1 MAEAVLVI
9 GAGSAGLA
17 VAAQLAQHGVPAE
30 IIERSDAVASAWR
43 LRYERLRLNTG
54 KWQSALSGE
63 RLPAGTPM
71 FPTRDQFINY
81 LESYV
86 KRHDLS
92 VRFGVAVNR
101 IDQCGDNLCVRTSAG
116 DLTARHVIVATGQQH
131 TPWLPEWPGMQHYQG
146 RLLHSSRYRNAAPFR
161 GADVLV
167 VGAGSS
173 GLDIATDLVQGGAA
187 RVRVSVRTQPHML
200 MRASGPL
207 PSHLVELALMR
218 APVRLA
224 NRLASLLR
232 RCTVGD
238 LSGYGLTEP
247 EEGMLT
253 YMARVGRPPS
263 LVDRPFI
270 KALKTG
276 QIETVA
282 DVSSA
287 TAGGVILSDGTALQP
302 HAIIAATGFT
312 TGLEPMVG
320 HLGVLGDRGQ
330 PRAFGGPAVIPGLRF
345 SGYVPNILNH
355 DHDARMVADQVS
367 REWAAA
373 EPATQKPAVA
383 SSGA

>member
-17 VAAQLAQHGVPAE
+17 VAAQLGQRGVPAE
-30 IIERSDAVASAWR
+30 ILERSDVVASAWR

-54 KWQSALSGE
+54 KWQSSLSGD

-71 FPTRDQFINY
+71 FPTRDQFVDY

-86 KRHDLS
+86 RRHDLLI
-92 VRFGVAVNR
+92 RFGVVVDR
-101 IDQCGDNLCVRTSAG
+101 IDRCGDNLRVRTSAG

-131 TPWLPEWPGMQHYQG
+131 TPRLPEWPGMHHYQG
-146 RLLHSSRYRNAAPFR
+146 RLLHSSQYLNATSFR

-173 GLDIATDLVQGGAA
+173 GLDIATDLAQGGAA

-207 PSHLVELALMR
+207 PSHLVELGLMR
-218 APVRLA
+218 VPVRLA
-224 NRLASLLR
+224 DRLASLLR

-238 LSGYGLTEP
+238 LSDYGFTEP

-253 YMARVGRPPS
+253 YMTRVGRPPS
-263 LVDRPFI
+263 LIDRPFI
-270 KALKTG
+270 KALKER
-276 QIETVA
+276 QIEIVA
-282 DVSSA
+282 DVWSA

-302 HAIIAATGFT
+302 DAIIAATGFT

-320 HLGVLGDRGQ
+320 HLGVLGDRGL

-345 SGYVPNILNH
+345 TGYVPNILNH
-355 DHDARMVADQVS
+355 DHDARMVAGQVS

-373 EPATQKPAVA
+373 EPAAQKTAVA
-383 SSGA
+383 GSAA